1 MSKRVVYWVFVTKSW
16 FLCRGEAG
24 NRVDRICMFK
34 DSRKFE
40 CSPAVVYIAVL
51 KLPLALFFFLLR
63 LVRRFA
69 ICLVTNLGEF
79 RP

>member
-40 CSPAVVYIAVL
+40 CFPAVVYIAVL
-51 KLPLALFFFLLR
+51 KLPLVLFFFF
-63 LVRRFA
+63 FA
-69 ICLVTNLGEF
+69 VTCEEVHYMSGNKSW
-79 RP
+79 RI